1 MFITFEGGE
10 GSGKSTVIKEISK
23 KLEEKN
29 IKFIVTREPG
39 GKDIDISEKIRKIIL
54 DKNNTEM
61 SAKTEALLFAASRV
75 QHIDSLIKKYLDD
88 DYLVI
93 CDRYLDS
100 SIAYQGYGRDLGLDY
115 ILKINEY
122 ALNYLPDLTI
132 YLDVTPTV
140 GLDRVSKRINK
151 QDRLDNEKMEFYEKV
166 QQGYLDIPKIFP
178 KRKIVS
184 VNVNNISL
192 DIVIEKVIKI
202 IEENCGIRIF

>member
-88 DYLVI
+88 NYLVI

-166 QQGYLDIPKIFP
+166 QQGYLDMPKIFP

-184 VNVNNISL
+184 VDVNNISL

>member
-10 GSGKSTVIKEISK
+10 GSGKSTVIKELFK

-29 IKFIVTREPG
+29 IDFIVTREPG
-39 GKDIDISEKIRKIIL
+39 GKDIEISEKIRKIIL

-75 QHIDSLIKKYLDD
+75 QHIDSLIKKYLQKN
-88 DYLVI
+88 YLVI

-100 SIAYQGYGRDLGLDY
+100 SIAYQAYGRNLGLDY
-115 ILKINEY
+115 ILNINEY

-132 YLDVTPTV
+132 YLDVSPTV
-140 GLDRVSKRINK
+140 GLDRVSKRTNK

-184 VNVNNISL
+184 INVNNIDL
-192 DIVIEKVIKI
+192 DIVIEKVIKV
-202 IEENCGIRIF
+202 IEENCGIKIF

>member
-88 DYLVI
+88 NYLVI

-100 SIAYQGYGRDLGLDY
+100 SIAYQGYGRDLGLEY

>member
-88 DYLVI
+88 NYLVI